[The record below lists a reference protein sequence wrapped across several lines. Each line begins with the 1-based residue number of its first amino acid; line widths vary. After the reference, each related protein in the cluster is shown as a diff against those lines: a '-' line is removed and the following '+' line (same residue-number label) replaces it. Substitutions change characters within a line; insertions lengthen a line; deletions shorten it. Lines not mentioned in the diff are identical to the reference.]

1 MATNNTLDKMK
12 ICDCCQ
18 ELKPVS
24 DEHHAW
30 PRHLGGEHGPTVVIC
45 PTCHQTLHRSA
56 NNPALK
62 DAFLSSLPPLG
73 RLVAQYLYTV
83 IGLAEASGIKS
94 ERLTVN
100 FEIDRSS
107 YADLKR
113 AAKDMKIPVKEL
125 IEKILLRSLG
135 K

>member
-1 MATNNTLDKMK
+1 
-12 ICDCCQ
+12 
-18 ELKPVS
+18 
-24 DEHHAW
+24 
-30 PRHLGGEHGPTVVIC
+30 
-45 PTCHQTLHRSA
+45 
-56 NNPALK
+56 LK